1 MPFSADIYHPLH
13 QPMPGAVGMPGASPG
28 FTVPVDI
35 PPFYF
40 QPRRVSVDWRRFSA
54 IDVERVAR
62 EVDVAALQEH
72 IACVTFCN
80 LDAERCPHCGQPADP
95 ILLKVLRMAQLSI
108 EYLLHCQEHLGT
120 SLAMHA
126 QHLQAAHT
134 KLACTQQQAAEQ
146 VAQLQGAKE
155 ESRRWKKMI
164 AMQQLL
170 LQAGPIAY
178 CKCHLCDKAFM
189 NYSLLQA
196 HVQRRHTEATKAER
210 QKMKQVEKM
219 EDEVEELKAKL
230 WEMQQQLEAEREAEK
245 LRREQET
252 ERARQKEDGRRDLE
266 RWKEEERAKLHKEL
280 DGLRQLFLTAFK
292 DMASR
297 SSAME
302 RKLQELQAREAAVSN
317 LGTLQNDD
325 TEEAWGQTPSQA
337 ELQGKWERMAV
348 QLKKENK
355 TLRAAPSQD
364 QRAVMDCIHQQMDAL
379 STHLKEQPQVSKS
392 QEKVIK
398 LLSASKPEVTREV
411 TKVVADEESADR
423 EEAALGGRQRLLEAL
438 WRNPNLLKQ
447 FRIILEEVLEEK
459 LESMGVKR
467 VAKGISTWTY
477 RSLQALVRLQQQQK
491 AEKFPCLLHLRDE
504 LVQAVMEKVRRCKK
518 PSTNL
523 PRHVSI
529 IPAQS
534 PKSPRSLCGSQPMT
548 TPAVVQPEA
557 SAIPQPAPW
566 RKACSTH
573 SSPRTPWGILQT
585 SKASSTHRGLVPQ
598 RSSEAKLGG
607 KKPAP
612 SPLRLISQQEPA
624 VSAVVPG
631 NETDPD
637 GWDLDSLE
645 ETTGSGRAPSM
656 MVRISERCLDAVAR
670 RLADGVKPFPALSS
684 ALPKTI
690 QPTKKLQFAGD
701 SSELETSSLEDPAEL
716 PTSVTADAQGPPQC
730 PGSWGARLQGSMWW

>member
-245 LRREQET
+245 LRREQ
-252 ERARQKEDGRRDLE
+252 
-266 RWKEEERAKLHKEL
+266 
-280 DGLRQLFLTAFK
+280 
-292 DMASR
+292 
-297 SSAME
+297 
-302 RKLQELQAREAAVSN
+302 KLQELQAREAAVSN

-690 QPTKKLQFAGD
+690 QPTKKLQVCHAAVATRMFSD
-701 SSELETSSLEDPAEL
+701 IISIKKKKKRHVKPSSQLLPISSATGHSLCTGGSDLEQAETWPLAPPSSYSHLSFP
-716 PTSVTADAQGPPQC
+716 
-730 PGSWGARLQGSMWW
+730 

>member
-1 MPFSADIYHPLH
+1 MPFSEPFLHPLH

-28 FTVPVDI
+28 FTIPVDI

-40 QPRRVSVDWRRFSA
+40 QPRRVGVDWRRFSA

-134 KLACTQQQAAEQ
+134 ELACTQQQAAEQ
-146 VAQLQGAKE
+146 VAQLRGAKE

-189 NYSLLQA
+189 NDSLLQA
-196 HVQRRHTEATKAER
+196 HVQCQHTEATKAER

-230 WEMQQQLEAEREAEK
+230 REMQQRLEAEREAEK

-337 ELQGKWERMAV
+337 DLQGKWERMAV
-348 QLKKENK
+348 Q
-355 TLRAAPSQD
+355 
-364 QRAVMDCIHQQMDAL
+364 
-379 STHLKEQPQVSKS
+379 
-392 QEKVIK
+392 IK

-423 EEAALGGRQRLLEAL
+423 EEAALGGKQRLLEAL

-523 PRHVSI
+523 PRQVSI

-566 RKACSTH
+566 RKACSTR

-585 SKASSTHRGLVPQ
+585 SKASRTHRGLVPQ

-612 SPLRLISQQEPA
+612 SPLRLSSQQEPA
-624 VSAVVPG
+624 LSAVVPG

-645 ETTGSGRAPSM
+645 ETTGSGTAPSM

-684 ALPKTI
+684 ALPKTS

-716 PTSVTADAQGPPQC
+716 PASVTADAQGPPQC
-730 PGSWGARLQGSMWW
+730 PGSWGARLQGGMWW